1 MKKVLSILGLLC
13 AICLLNPGNGSDSM
27 AYASE
32 QTESCTLQNNPLD
45 SQQKQ
50 LMFELSDGLKKSACI
65 APRGFQIPSSSPTER
80 SYRSILRFV
89 RIAQLKEDNNLHKTS
104 ETVSV
109 FQTINYSS
117 LLCRSGY
124 HIYALRKIII

>member
-1 MKKVLSILGLLC
+1 MSILGLLC
-13 AICLLNPGNGSDSM
+13 AICLLNPGYGYGSGDT
-27 AYASE
+27 AHAAR
-32 QTESCTLQNNPLD
+32 QTEDCTLQNNSPE

-50 LMFELSDGLKKSACI
+50 LMFELSDGLKKSACV
-65 APRGFQIPSSSPTER
+65 APRGFQLPVSSPTER
-80 SYRSILRFV
+80 TCRNITRFI

-109 FQTINYSS
+109 FQTINHSS